1 MSRVTPSEKWQHA
14 RAKTAAIAAFRRPVR
29 PVAKGSRR
37 VTQLSGSYVYF
48 LVLERSWGYA
58 VTLALGL
65 YVVSI
70 AACALLATTA
80 RLANTQRELEEDI
93 LDAVAPRWEKCLRF
107 AAAHVLTMSW
117 GSRQCINQ
125 IVAAH
130 PRHRCDVHPTH
141 WLICA

>member
-1 MSRVTPSEKWQHA
+1 M
-14 RAKTAAIAAFRRPVR
+14 R

-48 LVLERSWGYA
+48 LVLERSWWYA
-58 VTLALGL
+58 VSLALGL

-117 GSRQCINQ
+117 GSALCGNQ
-125 IVAAH
+125 NSVSTPSTRRRT
-130 PRHRCDVHPTH
+130 PR
-141 WLICA
+141 